1 MIGAPVRETGGVS
14 TPPHPL
20 VRSFKPRRRK
30 LGAQTAM
37 AYDRLSPQW
46 CLDVDGPVLDLAEV
60 FSRHLTD
67 SATVV
72 LDVGFGYGDALLE
85 IAQQRPQELVIGID
99 VHTPGVARVLSD
111 IETYSLTNI
120 RLVNG
125 DVMEFL
131 PRVPL
136 QSLHGVRIYFP
147 DPWTKVRHHHRRI
160 VRPGVI
166 DDLIDR
172 MHVGGELH
180 MATDI
185 ADYGEQMLAVCGA
198 NDRLEGGLVERSGR
212 PVTSFERRGLAA
224 GRHPVDVIY
233 RRVR

>member
-1 MIGAPVRETGGVS
+1 VS

-30 LGAQTAM
+30 LGAQTAL

-46 CLDVDGPVLDLAEV
+46 CLGVDGPMLDLAAV
-60 FSRHLTD
+60 FDHHLTD

-72 LDVGFGYGDALLE
+72 LDIGFGYGDALLE
-85 IAQQRPQELVIGID
+85 VARQRPQEWVIGID

-131 PRVPL
+131 PRVPM

-147 DPWTKVRHHHRRI
+147 DPWTKIRHHHRRI

-198 NDRLEGGLVERSGR
+198 NSRLEGGQVERSGR

-224 GRHPVDVIY
+224 GRHPVDVVY